1 MNPALSFRLATET
14 DLPILIQLLAD
25 DMLGAQR
32 EKATTTLS
40 ISYLQ
45 AFERIQNDP
54 NQELTVAEINNEI
67 VGTFQLSFIQYLT
80 HQGGMRA
87 QIEAVRVSSAQRGKG
102 IGNAMFDYAIGRAQ
116 EKGCCMVQL
125 TTDKQR
131 PDALRFYESLG
142 FVATHEGMKRKL

>member
-1 MNPALSFRLATET
+1 MNPLTFRLATET
-14 DLPILIQLLAD
+14 DLPIIIQLLAD
-25 DMLGAQR
+25 DPLGAQR
-32 EKATTTLS
+32 EKAATTLS
-40 ISYLQ
+40 ASYLQ
-45 AFERIQNDP
+45 AFDRIQNDP
-54 NQELTVAEINNEI
+54 NQELTVAEMGGEI

-102 IGNAMFDYAIGRAQ
+102 IGKLMFDYAISRAT
-116 EKGCCMVQL
+116 EKGCRMVQL